1 MHSQVKKSS
10 RLNQE
15 RNMHRS
21 STVYKQKKPSKQMSV
36 DFDVRRQKEM
46 YFFTGG
52 RVMMNYG
59 LLMMDLFLPNKQ
71 IFTSQDVNWE
81 IGVVWITCGLLWG
94 FYQLFGLW
102 FWRHPFTADDP
113 LMSKG
118 TIPLVNTVGALMYII
133 NIARY

>member
-1 MHSQVKKSS
+1 
-10 RLNQE
+10 
-15 RNMHRS
+15 
-21 STVYKQKKPSKQMSV
+21 MSV